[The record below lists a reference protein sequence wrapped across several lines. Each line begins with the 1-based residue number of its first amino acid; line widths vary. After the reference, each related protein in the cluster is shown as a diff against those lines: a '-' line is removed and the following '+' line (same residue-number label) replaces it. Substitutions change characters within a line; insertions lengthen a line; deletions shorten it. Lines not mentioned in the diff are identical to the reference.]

1 MGIFNNHVQNNLI
14 LNVIQPWHFELLPSF
29 FYRILCINRKLILK
43 INKNNNISSQAK
55 SNQIKSNQVKSS
67 QVKSSQVK
75 SSQVKSSQVK
85 SSQIMD
91 CECLSAC
98 IEQPSPSGERISKLC
113 GQMLLTAL
121 YFFLIGL
128 ALTKIFSS
136 WRKNKKIKMPN
147 SYSFTSSSTRE
158 VNQCLET
165 LITVPEHACNMQNST
180 RFRSNNSLNNA
191 TG

>member
-1 MGIFNNHVQNNLI
+1 MGIYNNNVQNNLI
-14 LNVIQPWHFELLPSF
+14 LNVIQPWHFELLPPF
-29 FYRILCINRKLILK
+29 FYRILCINRKLNLK
-43 INKNNNISSQAK
+43 INKKNNISSL
-55 SNQIKSNQVKSS
+55 
-67 QVKSSQVK
+67 
-75 SSQVKSSQVK
+75 VK
-85 SSQIMD
+85 SSQIKSSQVMD

-136 WRKNKKIKMPN
+136 WRKNKKIKKPN
-147 SYSFTSSSTRE
+147 SYSLTSSSTE
-158 VNQCLET
+158 ECIETTLET
-165 LITVPEHACNMQNST
+165 LIIVSEHACNMQNST
-180 RFRSNNSLNNA
+180 RFRSSNNIHNA